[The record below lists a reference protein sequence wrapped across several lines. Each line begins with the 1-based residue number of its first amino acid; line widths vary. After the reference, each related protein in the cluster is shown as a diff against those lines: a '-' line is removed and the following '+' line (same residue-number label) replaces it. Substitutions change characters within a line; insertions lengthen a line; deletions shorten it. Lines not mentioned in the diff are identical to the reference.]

1 MIDNTSIRV
10 GKGRRTLYW
19 NDDWLGDG
27 SVKELF
33 PDFYSIA
40 TLPEAN
46 LETVKG
52 VQRWNITFK
61 RLLHDLVLERVVEL
75 FKILNSFHGLKDS
88 DDT

>member
-1 MIDNTSIRV
+1 M
-10 GKGRRTLYW
+10 GKGRKTLCW
-19 NDDWLGDG
+19 NDDWIGYG

-40 TLPEAN
+40 ILPKAN

-61 RLLHDLVLERVVEL
+61 ILLHDLVLERVVEL